1 MRGRR
6 LAGAFA
12 LGILFALWPA
22 WAEAQGGGR
31 PIPGVWRIGGDAR
44 VTVFAEQTS
53 VGPGQGGAVRMPSI
67 WVLRRAEQTPLG
79 GSMKYFVAAYEYDC
93 AASRFRLAQIATYS
107 ADGDV
112 IEPDLGGT
120 GFQEAEPGSLNETL
134 LRAACAPF
142 ASWMQLGARRISAE
156 SRSPVE
162 LAAYADFEFQS
173 GS

>member
-6 LAGAFA
+6 WAGAFA

-22 WAEAQGGGR
+22 WALAQGGGR
-31 PIPGVWRIGGDAR
+31 PMPGVWRIGGDAR

-107 ADGDV
+107 AEGDV

-134 LRAACAPF
+134 LRAACTPF
-142 ASWMQLGARRISAE
+142 ASWMQLGARRISTE
-156 SRSPVE
+156 SRSAVE